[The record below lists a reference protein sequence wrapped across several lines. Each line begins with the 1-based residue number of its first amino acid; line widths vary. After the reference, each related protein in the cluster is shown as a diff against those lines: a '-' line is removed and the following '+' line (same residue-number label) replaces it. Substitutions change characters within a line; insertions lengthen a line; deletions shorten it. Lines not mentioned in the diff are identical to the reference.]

1 MTVVGDSR
9 EPNHPFEQE
18 ELPCG
23 DYVITGTKD
32 SVIIER
38 KEWTDLISSMRSGSL
53 YQQLRMC
60 REQDDYRVVLLIEGS
75 RSNALRYANAK
86 NYEIRRFLSSFVAKS
101 PDVNLVFTRDFDE
114 TCDLVEDIDD
124 WLNPDN
130 EDRVHSVR
138 PTEKVPEEKRP
149 QFIVEGLP
157 SVGPQTAD
165 AILSEFDNVQQV
177 FTASKEDLQEVD
189 GIGPKTAEKIRE
201 AICR

>member
-1 MTVVGDSR
+1 MTIIADSR
-9 EPNHPFEQE
+9 EPSNPFDQE
-18 ELPCG
+18 ELPAG
-23 DYVITGTKD
+23 DYVVTGSKD

-60 REQDDYRVVLLIEGS
+60 RNQDDYRVVLLIEGS

-130 EDRVHSVR
+130 EDRVHSIR
-138 PTEKVPEEKRP
+138 PTEKVPEERRP
-149 QFIVEGLP
+149 QYIIEGLP
-157 SVGPQTAD
+157 GVGPQTAD
-165 AILSEFDNVQQV
+165 AILDEFDSVQQV
-177 FTASKEDLQEVD
+177 FTASAEELQVVE
-189 GIGPKTAEKIRE
+189 GIGPKRADKIRE
-201 AICR
+201 AVTR